1 LSNATL
7 ILASASPR
15 RRELLAALGM
25 PFDVHPADIDERA
38 SERDPARLAEGLA
51 LRKARAT
58 AEAERAG
65 ARPVIGADTVV
76 VLDGRVL
83 GKPADADEAT
93 AMLSSLRGRT
103 HEVVTGV
110 AVLAGERAAADHA
123 RTLVTMRQY
132 TEAEIEHY
140 VASGA
145 PFDKAGGYA
154 IQDPQFAPVERCD
167 GCECSV
173 IGLPLWT
180 VGRLLRTAAG
190 IDVDEPAYDRCAACP
205 LLRERT

>member
-1 LSNATL
+1 
-7 ILASASPR
+7 
-15 RRELLAALGM
+15 M
-25 PFDVHPADIDERA
+25 PFDVLPAEIDERA
-38 SERDPARLAEGLA
+38 SERDPARLTEGLA
-51 LRKARAT
+51 LRKARTIAMDQDDH
-58 AEAERAG
+58 

-83 GKPADADEAT
+83 GKPADAGEAA

-103 HEVVTGV
+103 HEVITGV
-110 AVLAGERAAADHA
+110 AVVAGERAAADHA

-132 TEAEIEHY
+132 SDAEIEHY

-205 LLRERT
+205 LREGRT

>member
-1 LSNATL
+1 M
-7 ILASASPR
+7 R
-15 RRELLAALGM
+15 
-25 PFDVHPADIDERA
+25 FDVLPADIDERA
-38 SERDPARLAEGLA
+38 SERDPVRLAEGLA
-51 LRKARAT
+51 LRKARAI
-58 AEAERAG
+58 AINRG
-65 ARPVIGADTVV
+65 DDARPVIAADTLV
-76 VLDGRVL
+76 VLEGRAL
-83 GKPADADEAT
+83 GKPADAGEAT

-103 HEVVTGV
+103 HEVITGV
-110 AVLAGERAAADHA
+110 AVLAGVRAAADHA
-123 RTLVTMRQY
+123 RTLVTMRPY
-132 TEAEIEHY
+132 GDAEIKHY

-205 LLRERT
+205 LSERA

>member
-1 LSNATL
+1 
-7 ILASASPR
+7 
-15 RRELLAALGM
+15 M
-25 PFDVHPADIDERA
+25 PFEVLPADVDERA
-38 SERDPARLAEGLA
+38 SERNPARLAEGLA
-51 LRKARAT
+51 LRKARAI
-58 AEAERAG
+58 AMNQG
-65 ARPVIGADTVV
+65 DDARPVIGADTVV

-83 GKPADADEAT
+83 GKPADASDAT

-110 AVLAGERAAADHA
+110 AVLAGARAAADHV
-123 RTLVTMRQY
+123 RTLVTMRHY
-132 TEAEIEHY
+132 TDAESEHY

-154 IQDPQFAPVERCD
+154 IQDPHFAPVERCD

-180 VGRLLRTAAG
+180 VARLLRTAAG
-190 IDVDEPAYDRCAACP
+190 IDVDEPAYDRCATCP
-205 LLRERT
+205 LLRERA